1 MTNIDIIENKLSA
14 IEKYLRILKVYKKY
28 SQKTIEQ
35 DVTLKGAVERYLY
48 LVIQSAIDLA
58 EAVISFKNLRKPTE
72 YRETFEILFEKHLI
86 PNSLKE
92 KLIKMTGFR
101 NIVAHDYAKLDFA
114 VVYNVLKNR
123 LTDIQRFSANIK
135 KQFKL

>member
-1 MTNIDIIENKLSA
+1 MTSIDIIENKRSA
-14 IEKYLRILKVYKKY
+14 IEKYLKILKTYKKY
-28 SQKTIEQ
+28 SQKIIKQ
-35 DVTLKGAVERYLY
+35 NVTLKGAVERYLY

-72 YRETFEILFEKHLI
+72 YRETFEILFEEHLI

-101 NIVAHDYAKLDFA
+101 NVVAHDYTKLDFA

-123 LTDIQRFSANIK
+123 LVDIQQFSVAIK